1 MAGNRSSTARFI
13 SNITFFQGTSQVWH
27 LKTTTEVER
36 QRWITTL
43 ELARAGK
50 PNLESGTDNTDS
62 DSDED
67 DPNHGPDLKQLQ
79 SKLEDLQTCHDLIK
93 KHSTSLSRVVNDLGK
108 LYGVSELDRFIVFVI
123 NYKLNKKV
131 F

>member
-1 MAGNRSSTARFI
+1 M
-13 SNITFFQGTSQVWH
+13 
-27 LKTTTEVER
+27 
-36 QRWITTL
+36 

-50 PNLESGTDNTDS
+50 PNLESGTDHTDS

-93 KHSTSLSRVVNDLGK
+93 KHSTSLSRVGNDLGV
-108 LYGVSELDRFIVFVI
+108 VSQ
-123 NYKLNKKV
+123 NKTV
-131 F
+131 L